1 MTDIINNI
9 KDTLEDSLLKEDINT
24 NLGKTERIL
33 SAVAGTYIAL
43 KGLGNIFSHPL
54 IATGE
59 LIIGYGLLNRG
70 LTGHCSISEKLEREN
85 QGPEPILVVKENV
98 VL

>member
-9 KDTLEDSLLKEDINT
+9 KDTLEDSLLKEDLNT

-59 LIIGYGLLNRG
+59 LIIGYSLLNRG
-70 LTGHCSISEKLEREN
+70 LTGHCAISERLERADC
-85 QGPEPILVVKENV
+85 GPDPVLIVKENV

>member
-9 KDTLEDSLLKEDINT
+9 KDTLEDSLLKENLHT

-33 SAVAGTYIAL
+33 SAAAGTYIAL

-59 LIIGYGLLNRG
+59 LLIAYNLLNRG
-70 LTGHCSISEKLEREN
+70 LTGYCPISERLEREDC
-85 QGPEPILVVKENV
+85 GPEPVLIVKENV